1 MSLFEGNAEHS
12 LDVKWRLN
20 VPTRYRELLNEVYD
34 TDVIKVIRWENCLRA
49 YPLPEWND
57 LMRRLESDAVQH
69 PQRRSL
75 VRHLISTVSECLM
88 DKQGRILLPPQLRT
102 LAGIDKDVVVSGYKE
117 HFEIWDRTAWQR
129 EFTEVDYKVFEEV
142 LDEAGLL

>member
-1 MSLFEGNAEHS
+1 MSQFEGNAEHS
-12 LDVKWRLN
+12 LDAKGRLN
-20 VPTRYRELLNEVYD
+20 IPTRYRDLLSDIYD

-57 LMRRLESDAVQH
+57 LMRRLESESVQH
-69 PQRRSL
+69 PQRRNL

-102 LAGIDKDVVVSGYKE
+102 MAGIDKDVVVSGYKE

-129 EFTEVDYKVFEEV
+129 EFTEVDYKIFEEV